1 MDMKMNQK
9 FFAVLTAA
17 MLGSAGAAHAISLQ
31 SLIANNGTVTLGDKT
46 WSNFGFTATGLN
58 AGVIADLTAAANG
71 LDVVATVS
79 GGVYYLC
86 WNGAIG
92 IANTGTG
99 NLWGDLLLNYTV
111 TASAGHI
118 DSIDQSY
125 TPNATPAQG
134 TISIGETVQNNSNV
148 TVANSRLDITD
159 LSDPLPEIGDDLI
172 VNPSETVLHVT
183 KDIFFFAIAPVA
195 PETVNFVGLS
205 QVKQSFHQVTV
216 PDGGT
221 TVMML
226 GAALS
231 GLVLLRR
238 KLVA

>member
-17 MLGSAGAAHAISLQ
+17 MLGSAGVAQAVSLQ

-46 WSNFGFTATGLN
+46 WSNFGFFASGLN
-58 AGVIADLTAAANG
+58 AGIVTDLTAAANG

-86 WNGAIG
+86 WNGAVG
-92 IANTGTG
+92 IFNQGQAPV
-99 NLWGDLLLNYTV
+99 WGDLLLTYTV
-111 TASAGHI
+111 TASAGRI

-134 TISIGETVQNNSNV
+134 VISIGETVQNNANI
-148 TVANSRLDITD
+148 TVANSSLTITD

-172 VNPSETVLHVT
+172 INPSETVLHVT
-183 KDIFFFAIAPVA
+183 KDIFFLALGPVS
-195 PETVNFVGLS
+195 PNLVNFVGLS
-205 QVKQSFHQVTV
+205 QVKQSFHQTSV